1 VYKGEEKTSTNGM
14 KEEGK
19 MLVDRYQAEDV
30 FARVP
35 QIAERIDPV
44 LKELDQLLDD
54 DTVYRQVRT
63 DFGKRHQY
71 TLVHGRHSTPVE
83 VLLRMLIVKHLHQWS
98 YQETEEQ
105 VDQNLILRWFCRLY
119 WAPVPD
125 DTTLIRWANTLQPE
139 TLHALNDRVVQLA
152 VQAKATKGRKLR
164 LDATCVQTEIHH
176 PTDSGLLV
184 DSVRV
189 LSRFVQRAKGLIK
202 ERLTNVQQ
210 ACRSRLRTAR
220 RVAQTLHRQ
229 LRRQGEDK
237 EAEQKKLYEQLIET
251 TEQMVRQSRRVLAA
265 LGEQTEQQAKQLLA
279 SVQEVLPL
287 IERVIVQ
294 TRTRVLEGRSVASE
308 QKVLSLFEP
317 HTRAIPRHKG
327 GALVE
332 FGRQVILDEVEGG
345 IVTRYQILEHP
356 NEHGQ
361 AIEAVAHHVA
371 LFAHPPG
378 TVAGDRGVHSPETEA
393 RLAAAGVKRVAIPA
407 SGKLSEER
415 QALEHT
421 RPWKRAYRWRAGIE
435 GRIASL
441 RRDFGWRR
449 CAYHG
454 QDGMER
460 WLGLGIMASNLRRI
474 ALAKGA

>member
-1 VYKGEEKTSTNGM
+1 
-14 KEEGK
+14 
-19 MLVDRYQAEDV
+19 MLIDRYPKEDI

-35 QIAERIDPV
+35 KMTQRIDPV
-44 LKELDQLLDD
+44 LQQLDQLLDD
-54 DTVYRQVRT
+54 DEVYHQVRN
-63 DFGKRHQY
+63 DFGKRHRY

-83 VLLRMLIVKHLHQWS
+83 VLLRMLLLKHLYGWS
-98 YQETEEQ
+98 YQETEDR
-105 VDQNLILRWFCRLY
+105 VDESLVLRWFCRLF
-119 WAPVPD
+119 WEPTPD
-125 DTTLIRWANTLQPE
+125 DTTLIRWANTLHPE
-139 TLHALNDRVVQLA
+139 TLHALNDRVVELA
-152 VQAKATKGRKLR
+152 RQARVTQGRKLR

-189 LSRFVQRAKGLIK
+189 LSRFVKRAKGLVG
-202 ERLTNVQQ
+202 EQVRSLEQT
-210 ACRSRLRTAR
+210 CRARLRSAK
-220 RVAQTLHRQ
+220 RVAQQLHRQ
-229 LRRQGEDK
+229 LRRKGEDK
-237 EAEQKKLYEQLIET
+237 EAEQKQLYQKLVEI
-251 TEQMVRQSRRVLAA
+251 TEHMVQQASRVVVVL
-265 LGEQTEQQAKQLLA
+265 GQQTERQATRLRSQAEEL
-279 SVQEVLPL
+279 LPL
-287 IERVIVQ
+287 VKQVIAQ
-294 TRTRVLEGRSVASE
+294 TRRRVLEGKKVPSE

-332 FGRQVILDEVEGG
+332 FGRHVILDEVEGG
-345 IVTRYQILEHP
+345 IVTRYQILSHP

-371 LFAHPPG
+371 LFDHPPG

-393 RLAAAGVKRVAIPA
+393 LLKEAGVKRVAIPA

-421 RPWKRAYRWRAGIE
+421 RLWRRGYRWRAGIE

-441 RRDFGWRR
+441 RRDYGWRMCR
-449 CAYHG
+449 YHG

-460 WLGLGIMASNLRRI
+460 WLGLGVMASNLRH
-474 ALAKGA
+474 LAQATAK